1 LAPANEAIPMS
12 ERAYRQRL
20 EADIARWQT
29 DGVITPVAAA
39 AIRGTF
45 KPVPEGVTIA
55 TVVGIVGGLL
65 IAAAFLAFIAANWT
79 AIARPA
85 RFGILLAGIA
95 GAYLL
100 GAWFDRSARPY
111 LADLAVG
118 VGSIVFG
125 AAIALT
131 GQMYHLGDD
140 FAGGMLLFA
149 AGALAAAV
157 LTSSRGALA
166 VALVVACMWNG
177 MRVFELSEVHLP
189 FLGFWLV
196 AAILAVAWNAP
207 TARHLVALAAISWLL
222 TSGFGL
228 ERSRVVEPVFAV
240 TTEFSLL
247 LGAGLALASCGSQSL
262 RAFGLVLSHYGAF
275 ALALALAALIAV
287 ASGSPRLDLQP
298 PVLALGVAAMV
309 LPFVATLLGRRVGP
323 ALAGA
328 SIGLALLVVSGRL
341 RASGLS
347 EPWLLYAMALASMVC
362 LVISGMLDDVRPRV
376 VAGWIGL
383 ACVIA
388 AVTWAVRGSLL
399 ERAAFLAAAGVVAV
413 VLASLLGRLLRKEQP
428 Q

>member
-1 LAPANEAIPMS
+1 MS

-29 DGVITPVAAA
+29 DGVITPVAAD
-39 AIRGTF
+39 AIRGTL
-45 KPVPEGVTIA
+45 KPLPEGVTIA

-65 IAAAFLAFIAANWT
+65 IAAAFLAFVAANWT
-79 AIARPA
+79 AIARPT
-85 RFGILLAGIA
+85 RFAILLAGIA
-95 GAYLL
+95 GAYVL
-100 GAWFDRSARPY
+100 GAWFDRSARPH
-111 LADLAVG
+111 LADLAAG

-157 LTSSRGALA
+157 LTNSRGALA
-166 VALVVACMWNG
+166 VALVAACIWDS

-189 FLGFWLV
+189 FVGFWLI
-196 AAILAVAWNAP
+196 AAVLAVAWNAP
-207 TARHLVALAAISWLL
+207 TARHLVALAAISWLV

-228 ERSRVVEPVFAV
+228 DRSHAAEPVFTV
-240 TTEFSLL
+240 TAGFSLL
-247 LGAGLALASCGSQSL
+247 LGVGLALASRRSQSL
-262 RAFGLVLSHYGAF
+262 RAFGLVLSHYGA
-275 ALALALAALIAV
+275 LALALILALLIVV
-287 ASGSPRLDLQP
+287 ATGAPRFNLP
-298 PVLALGVAAMV
+298 APVLALGVAAVV
-309 LPFVATLLGRRVGP
+309 LPFAAALLGRGVGP
-323 ALAGA
+323 VLAGI

-341 RASGLS
+341 RVSGLD
-347 EPWLLYAMALASMVC
+347 EPWLLYAVALASMLC

-388 AVTWAVRGSLL
+388 AITWAVRGSLL
-399 ERAAFLAAAGVVAV
+399 DRAAFLAAAGVVAV
-413 VLASLLGRLLRKEQP
+413 VLASLLGRLLRKERP